1 MSSTVGELSEGNSRT
16 IDHMFICG
24 TNCQKMPLRLNN
36 PEDNNNK
43 TKQNKNKTTAVSVS
57 GGNCNWCDR
66 DTSRSTSVCIK

>member
-36 PEDNNNK
+36 PENK
-43 TKQNKNKTTAVSVS
+43 TKQKQKQTKKDVRKRGGTTAQIISS
-57 GGNCNWCDR
+57 GNAG
-66 DTSRSTSVCIK
+66 CITLQRK